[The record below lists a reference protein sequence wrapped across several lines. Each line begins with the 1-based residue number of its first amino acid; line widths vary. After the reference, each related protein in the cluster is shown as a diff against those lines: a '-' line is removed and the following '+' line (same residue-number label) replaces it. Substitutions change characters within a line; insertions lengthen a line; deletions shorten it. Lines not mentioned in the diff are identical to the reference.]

1 MLIAAFA
8 SFAVLV
14 AVWLFIPSGGTTDCE
29 ESLD

>member
-14 AVWLFIPSGGTTDCE
+14 AVWVLVPSSGTE
-29 ESLD
+29 ECKEALD